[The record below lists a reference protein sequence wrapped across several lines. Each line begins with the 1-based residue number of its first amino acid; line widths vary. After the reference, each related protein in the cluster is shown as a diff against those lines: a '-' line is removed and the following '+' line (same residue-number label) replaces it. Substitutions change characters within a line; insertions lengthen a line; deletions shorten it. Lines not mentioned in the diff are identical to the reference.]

1 MTAPSPAGASDL
13 TRRQAFQAGGTTAA
27 AAFVF
32 LHPWATA
39 VARAADGSGDVPKHL
54 LRSSYVGLDNKDFA
68 TDAGV
73 LRLEGVG
80 DLPAAAQVSS
90 FVDSE
95 DGFALVFSGP
105 ATSSTGPVALRHSE
119 LGSFEMYLGNRG
131 PDGNYQVV
139 VNRVLS
145 NRESRRTPPRPAK
158 PAPPPPPV
166 PPDEGLDTR
175 TGAPASAAASYSGPK
190 PSRRNK
196 TIRSVETK
204 RTKHGAKVVVELSPK
219 AGVTELAGWLKR
231 EERVVAS
238 ASRKVHGKRV
248 AFNLKP
254 AKRLRKGV
262 YELQVLAVGADGE
275 QFSRLVRVRLR

>member
-13 TRRQAFQAGGTTAA
+13 TRRQALQAGGTTAA

-54 LRSSYVGLDNKDFA
+54 LRSSYVDLANKDFA

-73 LRLEGVG
+73 MRLEGVG
-80 DLPAAAQVSS
+80 DLPAAAGVPS
-90 FVDSE
+90 FVDSQ
-95 DGFALVFSGP
+95 DAFGLILSGP
-105 ATSSTGPVALRHSE
+105 ATPSTGPVAMRHSE
-119 LGSFEMYLGNRG
+119 LGSFEMYLGSRD
-131 PDGNYQVV
+131 PDGRYQVV

-158 PAPPPPPV
+158 PADPAPAPPV
-166 PPDEGLDTR
+166 DEGLNTR
-175 TGAPASAAASYSGPK
+175 TGAPASSDAARGPK
-190 PSRRNK
+190 PKRRNK
-196 TIRSVETK
+196 TIRSVEAK
-204 RTKHGAKVVVELSPK
+204 RTKHGAKVVVELAPN
-219 AGVTELAGWLKR
+219 AGVSEVTGWLKR
-231 EERVVAS
+231 EEKIVAG

-254 AKRLRKGV
+254 GKRLRKGV

>member
-1 MTAPSPAGASDL
+1 MSAPSPAGASDL
-13 TRRQAFQAGGTTAA
+13 TRRQALQAGGTTAA

-39 VARAADGSGDVPKHL
+39 VARAADGSGDAPKHL
-54 LRSSYVGLDNKDFA
+54 LRSSYVDLANKDFA

-73 LRLEGVG
+73 LRLEGVR
-80 DLPAAAQVSS
+80 DLPAAAQVPS

-95 DGFALVFSGP
+95 DAFALAFSGP
-105 ATSSTGPVALRHSE
+105 ATVESGPVALRHSE
-119 LGSFEMYLGNRG
+119 LGSFDLYLGDRS
-131 PDGNYQVV
+131 PDGHYDVV

-145 NRESRRTPPRPAK
+145 NRESRRTPPKPSK
-158 PAPPPPPV
+158 PADPAPAP

-175 TGAPASAAASYSGPK
+175 TGAPAAAAAAPAGPK
-190 PSRRNK
+190 PKRRNK

-204 RTKHGAKVVVELSPK
+204 RTKHGAKVVVELTTK
-219 AGVTELAGWLKR
+219 TGVTELTGWLTRDEKIL
-231 EERVVAS
+231 AT

-254 AKRLRKGV
+254 GKRLRKGV
-262 YELQVLAVGADGE
+262 YELQLIAQGRDGE
-275 QFSRLVRVRLR
+275 QYSRRVRVRLK